1 MDMKTGNDIVVIDDD
16 ATIADLLRSLLID
29 AERSAVTSSALE
41 DVAMT
46 GRPALV
52 ITDLVTLRTYR
63 PADARAYVASV
74 RERFP
79 ETPVLVLTA
88 HAPAVHEPDSL
99 GATAVMEKPVD
110 MDDLLALV
118 ERLAPAPA

>member
-1 MDMKTGNDIVVIDDD
+1 MIDDD
-16 ATIADLLRSLLID
+16 GTIADLLRSLLTD

-41 DVAMT
+41 HVVVE
-46 GRPALV
+46 RPALV
-52 ITDLVTLRTYR
+52 ITDLVPLRTYR
-63 PADARAYVASV
+63 AEEARAYIASV

-88 HAPAVHEPDSL
+88 HAPAAHEPDSL
-99 GATAVMEKPVD
+99 GATAVIEKPFD

-118 ERLAPAPA
+118 ERLAPATA